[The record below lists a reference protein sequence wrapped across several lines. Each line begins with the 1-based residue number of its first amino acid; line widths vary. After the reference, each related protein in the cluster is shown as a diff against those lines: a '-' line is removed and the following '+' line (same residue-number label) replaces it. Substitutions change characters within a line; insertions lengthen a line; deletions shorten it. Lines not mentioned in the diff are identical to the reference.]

1 MKLKKRIRVYV
12 KSFACLIITSLLV
25 ALSACSSTPSAPET
39 TPGPDGYTLIAEPSK
54 EQIIGSAERYASYG
68 TNNAETLAKDVVKGS
83 YEEKYIEAIYNGCAV
98 PLNQYLEGLTE
109 DQIKNYGYDQIPE
122 NERARQYIEK
132 RVVDTGAEPE
142 KDTTYILLLIQTAKG
157 YAIQI
162 DKFGMIPMQDGK
174 AYDYAT
180 NSYKTFSFME

>member
-68 TNNAETLAKDVVKGS
+68 TNNAETLAKDVPKATCRCLQHRL
-83 YEEKYIEAIYNGCAV
+83 I
-98 PLNQYLEGLTE
+98 LT
-109 DQIKNYGYDQIPE
+109 GIP
-122 NERARQYIEK
+122 
-132 RVVDTGAEPE
+132 V
-142 KDTTYILLLIQTAKG
+142 
-157 YAIQI
+157 
-162 DKFGMIPMQDGK
+162 
-174 AYDYAT
+174 
-180 NSYKTFSFME
+180 